1 MHLKPGEAKMLCRQM
16 NLQTDAIVINQCERL
31 DVEEITWRGHQVVM
45 YSFPDRGVGR
55 SRNEAILRAT
65 GDICLFSDQDI
76 VYEEGYE
83 ARILEAFQGCP
94 KADFMVFEIAV
105 CEERRTYHNDR
116 QKRLFWYNIGRYP
129 TYSFSVKR
137 DKLLASGLFF
147 SLLFGGGAIYSN
159 GEDSLFI
166 RDFIRKGY
174 LVYTS
179 PALIGREESGGKS
192 TWFNGYNQKFF
203 YDRGVLYHY
212 LYGKLALGMALRFM
226 LAHKK
231 VMCEQSGF
239 WQSYGWMRRGIRE
252 AWK

>member
-1 MHLKPGEAKMLCRQM
+1 MHLKPGEAEMLCRQM
-16 NLQTDAIVINQCERL
+16 NLQTDAIVINQCDRM
-31 DVEEITWRGHQVVM
+31 DMEEITWREHRVVM

-83 ARILEAFQGCP
+83 ARILKAFQECP
-94 KADFMVFEIAV
+94 KVDFMVFEVAV
-105 CEERRTYHNDR
+105 CEERRTYHNER
-116 QKRLFWYNIGRYP
+116 HKRLFWYNSGRYP

-147 SLLFGGGAIYSN
+147 SLLFGGGAAYSN

-179 PALIGREESGGKS
+179 PVLIGREESGGES
-192 TWFNGYNQKFF
+192 TWFHGYNQKFF
-203 YDRGVLYHY
+203 YDRGVLYHF
-212 LYGKLALGMALRFM
+212 LYGKLAIGLALRFL

-231 VMCEQSGF
+231 VMCDQSGF
-239 WQSYGWMRRGIRE
+239 WKAYKWMRQGIRE
-252 AWK
+252 AEK